1 MYNTHIV
8 TKSTNTLSLATIN
21 LTSQTMKKLLY
32 QLLMSSLLIIGFS
45 PFSYAGWPFSVAHQI
60 NNTSIS
66 QVLKPIMPAVVNVS
80 VQGDIPLNQ
89 LPPPL
94 PGRPYPRHFESMG
107 SGVIV
112 DAKMGYILTNAHVI
126 HEAKTITV
134 TLSDSRVFK
143 ATLKGSDPA
152 SDIALLTITP
162 DHLTAIP
169 LGNSDNLK
177 VGDFVA
183 AIGNP
188 FGLNQTVTSGIVSAL
203 QRTGLGI
210 EGYENFIQ
218 TDASINP
225 GNSGGA
231 LINLQGQLMGINT
244 AILAPGS
251 NAGNV
256 GIGFAIP
263 INMAHGVMK
272 QLAEHGSVK
281 RGLMGVLVQDLT
293 PALAIALHISPDMGG
308 ALVSQVPSYS
318 PAATAGIETGDIIKS
333 INGTAIQNGG
343 QVKNIVGMLRVGD
356 KITIQL
362 LRKGK
367 TINTILSLT
376 DPKEYKQAA
385 EHDNPFLY
393 GLILRDFS
401 QTITGQGHLIGVEVV
416 DIDEDSMAWHA
427 GIRPGDV
434 ITSANQTM
442 VSNVAQLQEIAKQSK
457 QELLV
462 NVLSRAGIR
471 FVVIK

>member
-1 MYNTHIV
+1 
-8 TKSTNTLSLATIN
+8 
-21 LTSQTMKKLLY
+21 MKKLLY
-32 QLLMSSLLIIGFS
+32 QLISALLIIGFC
-45 PFSYAGWPFSVAHQI
+45 PLSYAGWPLSLAHEINKNSV
-60 NNTSIS
+60 S
-66 QVLKPIMPAVVNVS
+66 QMLQPILPAVVNVS
-80 VQGDIPLNQ
+80 VQGDIPPNQ
-89 LPPPL
+89 LPPPV

-112 DAKMGYILTNAHVI
+112 DAKTGYILTNAHVI

-134 TLSDSRVFK
+134 TLSDGRVFK

-218 TDASINP
+218 TDAPINP

-244 AILAPGS
+244 AILTPGS
-251 NAGNV
+251 NAGNI

-263 INMAHGVMK
+263 INMAYGVMK
-272 QLAEHGSVK
+272 QLAEYGSVK

-293 PALAIALHISPDMGG
+293 PALAVALHLPPDTNG
-308 ALVSQVPSYS
+308 ALVAQVPNYS
-318 PAATAGIETGDIIKS
+318 PAETAGIQIGDIIQS
-333 INGTAIQNGG
+333 INGIAIHNGG

-356 KITIQL
+356 KATIKL
-362 LRKGK
+362 LRKGRSVI
-367 TINTILSLT
+367 TVLSLT
-376 DPKEYKQAA
+376 DPKDYKKVAK
-385 EHDNPFLY
+385 HDNPFLY
-393 GLILRDFS
+393 GLVLRDFN
-401 QTITGQGHLIGVEVV
+401 QTVTGQGGHLIGVEVV
-416 DIDEDSMAWHA
+416 DIDEDSVAWHA

-434 ITSANQTM
+434 ITSANQM
-442 VSNVAQLQEIAKQSK
+442 PVNNVAQLQKIAKQSK
-457 QELLV
+457 HELLV
-462 NVLSRAGIR
+462 NVLSRGGIR

>member
-1 MYNTHIV
+1 
-8 TKSTNTLSLATIN
+8 
-21 LTSQTMKKLLY
+21 MKKLLY
-32 QLLMSSLLIIGFS
+32 ALLFSSLLIIGFC
-45 PFSYAGWPFSVAHQI
+45 PLSYAGWPLSVAHQI
-60 NNTSIS
+60 NKDGIS
-66 QVLKPIMPAVVNVS
+66 QMLQPILPAVVNVS
-80 VQGDIPLNQ
+80 VQGDIPPNQ
-89 LPPPL
+89 LPPPI

-112 DAKMGYILTNAHVI
+112 DAKSGYILTNAHVI
-126 HEAKTITV
+126 REAKTITV
-134 TLSDSRVFK
+134 TLSDGRVFK
-143 ATLKGSDPA
+143 AILKGSDPA

-169 LGNSDNLK
+169 LGNSDHLN

-210 EGYENFIQ
+210 EGYESFIQ
-218 TDASINP
+218 TDAPINP

-251 NAGNV
+251 NPGNI

-263 INMAHGVMK
+263 VNMAHGVMK
-272 QLAEHGSVK
+272 QLAEFGSVK

-293 PALAIALHISPDMGG
+293 PALATAFHLSPTVSG

-318 PAATAGIETGDIIKS
+318 PAETAGIQTGDIIQS
-333 INGTAIQNGG
+333 INGIPIHNGG

-356 KITIQL
+356 KIAIKL

-367 TINTILSLT
+367 VISTVINLT
-376 DPKEYKQAA
+376 DPNDCKKVA
-385 EHDNPFLY
+385 EHANPFLY
-393 GLILRDFS
+393 GLVLRDLN
-401 QTITGQGHLIGVEVV
+401 QTITGQGHLVGVEVV
-416 DIDEDSMAWHA
+416 DTDENSMSWHA

-434 ITSANQTM
+434 ITSANQIAVT
-442 VSNVAQLQEIAKQSK
+442 NVAQLQAIAKQSK

-462 NVLSRAGIR
+462 DVLSRGGFR

>member
-1 MYNTHIV
+1 
-8 TKSTNTLSLATIN
+8 
-21 LTSQTMKKLLY
+21 MKKLLY
-32 QLLMSSLLIIGFS
+32 QLSALLIIGFC
-45 PFSYAGWPFSVAHQI
+45 PLSYAGWPLSLAHQI
-60 NNTSIS
+60 NKNSVS
-66 QVLKPIMPAVVNVS
+66 QILQPILPAVVNVS

-89 LPPPL
+89 LPPPV
-94 PGRPYPRHFESMG
+94 PGHPYPRHFESMG

-112 DAKMGYILTNAHVI
+112 DAKAGYVLTNAHVI

-152 SDIALLTITP
+152 SDIALLSIAP

-169 LGNSDNLK
+169 LGNSDTLK

-188 FGLNQTVTSGIVSAL
+188 FGLNETVTSGIVSAL

-210 EGYENFIQ
+210 ESYENFIQ

-244 AILAPGS
+244 AILTRNS
-251 NAGNV
+251 NAGNI

-263 INMAHGVMK
+263 INMAYGVMK
-272 QLAEHGSVK
+272 QLAEYGSVK
-281 RGLMGVLVQDLT
+281 RGLIGVLVQDLT
-293 PALAIALHISPDMGG
+293 PALAAALHLPTDMNG
-308 ALVSQVPSYS
+308 ALVAQVSNYS
-318 PAATAGIETGDIIKS
+318 PAETARIQVGDIIQS
-333 INGTAIQNGG
+333 INSTPIQNGG

-356 KITIQL
+356 KATIKL

-367 TINTILSLT
+367 TITTILRLT
-376 DPKEYKQAA
+376 DPKDYKKVAA
-385 EHDNPFLY
+385 HDNPFLY
-393 GLILRDFS
+393 GLVLRDFN
-401 QTITGQGHLIGVEVV
+401 QTVTGQGGHLIGIEVV

-434 ITSANQTM
+434 ITSANQTP
-442 VSNVAQLQEIAKQSK
+442 VSNVAQLQKIAKQSK
-457 QELLV
+457 HELLV
-462 NVLSRAGIR
+462 NVLSRGGFR
-471 FVVIK
+471 FVLIK

>member
-1 MYNTHIV
+1 
-8 TKSTNTLSLATIN
+8 
-21 LTSQTMKKLLY
+21 MKKLLY
-32 QLLMSSLLIIGFS
+32 QILLSSLLIVGFS
-45 PFSYAGWPFSVAHQI
+45 SLSYAGWPFSVAHQI
-60 NNTSIS
+60 NDTSIS
-66 QVLKPIMPAVVNVS
+66 QMLQPIMPAVVNVS

-107 SGVIV
+107 SGVII
-112 DAKMGYILTNAHVI
+112 DAKAGYILTNAHVI
-126 HEAKTITV
+126 RAAKTITV
-134 TLSDSRVFK
+134 TLSDGRVFK
-143 ATLKGSDPA
+143 AMLKGSDPA
-152 SDIALLTITP
+152 SDIALLVITP

-218 TDASINP
+218 TDAPINP

-231 LINLQGQLMGINT
+231 LINLRGQLMGINT

-272 QLAEHGSVK
+272 QLAEHGSVR
-281 RGLMGVLVQDLT
+281 RGLIGVLVQDLT
-293 PALAIALHISPDMGG
+293 PALDSALHIAANTGG
-308 ALVSQVPSYS
+308 ALVSQVPNYS
-318 PAATAGIETGDIIKS
+318 PAATAGIQTGDIIES
-333 INGTAIQNGG
+333 INGTPIQNAG
-343 QVKNIVGMLRVGD
+343 QVRNIVGMLRVGD
-356 KITIQL
+356 KITVKL
-362 LRKGK
+362 SRKGRS
-367 TINTILSLT
+367 INTVLNLT
-376 DPKEYKQAA
+376 DPKEYKQTA

-393 GLILRDFS
+393 GLALRDFN
-401 QTITGQGHLIGVEVV
+401 QTVTGQGHLIGVEVV
-416 DIDEDSMAWHA
+416 DIDENSMAWHA

-434 ITSANQTM
+434 ITSANQTT
-442 VSNVAQLQEIAKQSK
+442 VSSVDQLQKIAKQSK

-471 FVVIK
+471 FLVIK